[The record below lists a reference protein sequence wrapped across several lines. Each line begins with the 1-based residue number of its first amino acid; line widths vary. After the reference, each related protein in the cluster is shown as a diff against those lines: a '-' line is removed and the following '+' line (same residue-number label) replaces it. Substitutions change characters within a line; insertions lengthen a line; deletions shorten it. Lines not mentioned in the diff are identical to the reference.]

1 LIFNIAYS
9 SANYYNKPE
18 FSGNYTQY
26 REKHMES
33 VAENL
38 RVFGINTQPMGMSW
52 GVLFTKP
59 KV

>member
-1 LIFNIAYS
+1 MKIHTEENIV
-9 SANYYNKPE
+9 K
-18 FSGNYTQY
+18 
-26 REKHMES
+26 EKHMES

-52 GVLFTKP
+52 GVSFTKP